1 MIVCHSFFIVQY
13 IVCMGWEIW
22 MATGII
28 SYTLW
33 NVCCWSKCSIFEA
46 EQHQFFVSDPEE
58 LILDPN
64 DSGRLH
70 TLIKSQKTI
79 VILPRV
85 GNETRFGTIIVRGI
99 VR

>member
-1 MIVCHSFFIVQY
+1 
-13 IVCMGWEIW
+13 MGWEIW
-22 MATGII
+22 LATSVI

-46 EQHQFFVSDPEE
+46 EKHQFFVSDPEE

-64 DSGRLH
+64 DLGRLH

-79 VILPRV
+79 FILPRV
-85 GNETRFGTIIVRGI
+85 GNETRFCTIIVRGI

>member
-1 MIVCHSFFIVQY
+1 
-13 IVCMGWEIW
+13 MGWEIW
-22 MATGII
+22 LATSVI

-58 LILDPN
+58 LFLDPN

-70 TLIKSQKTI
+70 TLIKSQKKLLSFYL
-79 VILPRV
+79 VWGMRPGLAQS
-85 GNETRFGTIIVRGI
+85 
-99 VR
+99 